1 MPVSALSLR
10 PRREWALFLD
20 VDGTLLHFADTPD
33 GVRRSERVCRILES
47 LRPCLDGALALVS
60 GRPIEIL
67 DGLFAPHRLP
77 VAGQHGLQRR
87 DAFGLRHDTAV
98 SDAIDRLRSPLNEL
112 ARTVPGA
119 LLEQKSHALA
129 VHYRRT
135 PGRAVELRS
144 SVNDLVR
151 SSAPEL
157 QVVHGSMVIEIKPR
171 NADKGSAIREF
182 MKETP
187 FSGRSPVFIGDDTTD
202 EDGFACVNAL
212 NGHAIRV
219 GKVNGTAARYRLPG
233 VDEVVDW
240 LAAWPPLLR
249 KGDDEQP

>member
-33 GVRRSERVCRILES
+33 GVRRSERVCRILETLVS
-47 LRPCLDGALALVS
+47 CFDGALALVS
-60 GRPIEIL
+60 GRPIEVL
-67 DGLFAPHRLP
+67 DSLFAPHRLP
-77 VAGQHGLQRR
+77 AAGQHGLQRR
-87 DAFGLRHDTAV
+87 DALGLRHDTAV

-112 ARTVPGA
+112 AQTVPGA

-129 VHYRRT
+129 VHYRRI
-135 PGRAVELRS
+135 PGRALELRS
-144 SVNDLVR
+144 AVNDLVR

-212 NGHAIRV
+212 NGHAVRV
-219 GKVNGTAARYRLPG
+219 GEANGTVAGYRLPG

-240 LAAWPPLLR
+240 LAAWPPLLQ
-249 KGDDEQP
+249 KDDDEQP

>member
-1 MPVSALSLR
+1 MSVSALSLR
-10 PRREWALFLD
+10 PRSEWALFLD

-33 GVRRSERVCRILES
+33 GVRRSERVCRILEA
-47 LRPCLDGALALVS
+47 LGPCLDGALALVS
-60 GRPIEIL
+60 GRPIEVL

-77 VAGQHGLQRR
+77 AAGQHGLQRR
-87 DAFGLRHDTAV
+87 DASGLRHDTAV
-98 SDAIDRLRSPLNEL
+98 PDAIDRLRSPLNEL
-112 ARTVPGA
+112 ARTVPGT

-135 PGRAVELRS
+135 PGRAAELRRT
-144 SVNDLVR
+144 VNDLVR

-219 GKVNGTAARYRLPG
+219 GKANGTVARYRLPG

-240 LAAWPPLLR
+240 LAAWPMLLR

>member
-1 MPVSALSLR
+1 MPVSAFSLR

-33 GVRRSERVCRILES
+33 GVRRSERVCRILEA
-47 LRPCLDGALALVS
+47 LGPCLDGALALVS
-60 GRPIEIL
+60 GRPIEVL

-87 DAFGLRHDTAV
+87 DALGRRHDAAV
-98 SDAIDRLRSPLNEL
+98 PDAIGRLRSPLNEL
-112 ARTVPGA
+112 ARNAPGA
-119 LLEQKSHALA
+119 ILERKSHALA
-129 VHYRRT
+129 LHYRRT
-135 PGRAVELRS
+135 PGKAVELRS
-144 SVNDLVR
+144 AVNDLVR

-157 QVVHGSMVIEIKPR
+157 QIVHGSMVIEIKPR

-182 MKETP
+182 MKEAP

-219 GKVNGTAARYRLPG
+219 GQANGTAARYRLPG
-233 VDEVVDW
+233 VDEVVNW
-240 LAAWPPLLR
+240 LAAWPRLLR
-249 KGDDEQP
+249 KDDDEQP